1 MKKMYVLDES
11 GNKLFDGT
19 RQDCK
24 MFIRKNKVGRY
35 RLTEKFVEKVALVAP
50 TEEFEAEP
58 DNDNNLAKP
67 ATKEGFFNRI
77 F

>member
-11 GNKLFDGT
+11 GNKLFDGS
-19 RQDCK
+19 RHDCK
-24 MFIRKNKVGRY
+24 QFIRKNKVGRY
-35 RLTEKFVEKVALVAP
+35 KLTEKYVEKVVLEAP
-50 TEEFEAEP
+50 VEEFDEEP

-67 ATKEGFFNRI
+67 GNKEGFFNRI